1 MIFNTSGNVMFMDFN
16 FNFNYLPI
24 TNTELLSR
32 SKKNLQKFLNFF
44 NVRLIIFFDIRS
56 KNFLVKKLA
65 KFKLINVAVSNN
77 LIVGNFDIFLNLPN
91 NPLIH
96 YILYIHVLSIYIK
109 SKNNNL
115 NTMVQHYFFSNLLV
129 YTINILLT
137 GTFFAYLVYFFSYIN
152 QYQNLIKHDTFY
164 NLIKLILTLS
174 LGLSYIFFI
183 FFLYFFYVYYVMAN
197 SYAIFNSY
205 QLVPTIY
212 LNLFLFW
219 FEFSV
224 DFFGLIL
231 LFLGYFVGIL
241 SLLALDNRL
250 FWKNIKY
257 LFALNAFIIIVYFY
271 VFSTNLLLFFLFYE
285 FLLIP
290 SFLIVYFVSPS
301 RRAIQ
306 ASLYFLIWTQIGSF
320 LVLVVIA
327 YLVSVVGSSDFSSI
341 KLYNFSYKESFLV
354 YLFLFLGFGFKVP
367 LWPFHYWLTK
377 THVEAPAGFSMYLS
391 GFLVKS
397 AVYGFYKITNLLGN
411 DINTTIFSTICII
424 GIVDSSLKMWGQTD
438 LKKLVAYG
446 TIQEMNLIFLTF
458 CWGDSNA
465 ILGGILFSATHG
477 ALSALMFY
485 IVDCLQRRFNSRN
498 VVEISGVLQITPMLG
513 IAIITMCVLY
523 AGLPGTLKFTC
534 EFYIFCGLFEL
545 TPALTLF
552 LFFVANVLGLVGFS
566 KCWFDAVFGMS
577 LKNHKLAPFDLN
589 TKELYIIYISIS
601 FLFLFVFFSNLF
613 F

>member
-109 SKNNNL
+109 AKNNNL

-183 FFLYFFYVYYVMAN
+183 FFLYFFYVYYVMTN

-250 FWKNIKY
+250 F
-257 LFALNAFIIIVYFY
+257 
-271 VFSTNLLLFFLFYE
+271 
-285 FLLIP
+285 
-290 SFLIVYFVSPS
+290 
-301 RRAIQ
+301 
-306 ASLYFLIWTQIGSF
+306 
-320 LVLVVIA
+320 
-327 YLVSVVGSSDFSSI
+327 
-341 KLYNFSYKESFLV
+341 
-354 YLFLFLGFGFKVP
+354 
-367 LWPFHYWLTK
+367 
-377 THVEAPAGFSMYLS
+377 
-391 GFLVKS
+391 
-397 AVYGFYKITNLLGN
+397 
-411 DINTTIFSTICII
+411 
-424 GIVDSSLKMWGQTD
+424 
-438 LKKLVAYG
+438 
-446 TIQEMNLIFLTF
+446 
-458 CWGDSNA
+458 
-465 ILGGILFSATHG
+465 
-477 ALSALMFY
+477 
-485 IVDCLQRRFNSRN
+485 
-498 VVEISGVLQITPMLG
+498 
-513 IAIITMCVLY
+513 
-523 AGLPGTLKFTC
+523 
-534 EFYIFCGLFEL
+534 
-545 TPALTLF
+545 
-552 LFFVANVLGLVGFS
+552 
-566 KCWFDAVFGMS
+566 
-577 LKNHKLAPFDLN
+577 
-589 TKELYIIYISIS
+589 
-601 FLFLFVFFSNLF
+601 
-613 F
+613 